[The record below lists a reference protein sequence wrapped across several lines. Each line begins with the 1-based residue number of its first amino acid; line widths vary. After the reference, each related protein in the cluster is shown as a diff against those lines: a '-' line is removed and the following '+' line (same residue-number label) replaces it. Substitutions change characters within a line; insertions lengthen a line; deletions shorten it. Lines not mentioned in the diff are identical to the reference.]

1 MNQPFEKNLKAA
13 VGPGWLIFLLAV
25 VLLFGNWFAYMQIM
39 KTKPD
44 WVLDL
49 MGPDASWAEA
59 QRLWML
65 LMTLWRVWCG
75 ILLLVMLW
83 LTLWSRKLNR

>member
-1 MNQPFEKNLKAA
+1 MHQPFEKNLKAA

-25 VLLFGNWFAYMQIM
+25 VLLLGHMFAYVQTM

-49 MGPDASWAEA
+49 MGPDASWA
-59 QRLWML
+59 QVQILWLQFMNF
-65 LMTLWRVWCG
+65 WRMWCG